1 MLGSF
6 VVLPRS
12 TVRPE
17 HAIEIGI
24 CGPLQEF
31 VISPIPQAGTAPT
44 PRNRMTTI
52 AELFP
57 GNMGRV
63 RLTRVALRLRMPA
76 LLQMPGDQLIDAGL
90 VTKLTV
96 CLAEVQKG

>member
-1 MLGSF
+1 
-6 VVLPRS
+6 
-12 TVRPE
+12 
-17 HAIEIGI
+17 
-24 CGPLQEF
+24 
-31 VISPIPQAGTAPT
+31 
-44 PRNRMTTI
+44 MTTI

-76 LLQMPGDQLIDAGL
+76 LLQMQADQLIDAGL
-90 VTKLTV
+90 LTKLTV

>member
-1 MLGSF
+1 
-6 VVLPRS
+6 
-12 TVRPE
+12 
-17 HAIEIGI
+17 
-24 CGPLQEF
+24 
-31 VISPIPQAGTAPT
+31 
-44 PRNRMTTI
+44 MTTI